1 MLWSTSCFKQK
12 VRFILPLEPAW
23 QLNLWRSSKGW
34 AFWRLQIQ
42 ASIKLLQCLTRLTTL
57 SLVPIELF
65 STCFLRR
72 IGFGIISDRFDDPGK
87 EFEKTYEWLELDGQ
101 HGLVAAELAA
111 PGLVAAADER
121 FEQRTADAH
130 ARKNARKKQQLVAE
144 ATILTAV
151 ADCCLCYA
159 VLSRV

>member
-1 MLWSTSCFKQK
+1 VQ
-12 VRFILPLEPAW
+12 VAAE
-23 QLNLWRSSKGW
+23 
-34 AFWRLQIQ
+34 
-42 ASIKLLQCLTRLTTL
+42 
-57 SLVPIELF
+57 LVAAGHGQHGLVAAELG
-65 STCFLRR
+65 LVAA
-72 IGFGIISDRFDDPGK
+72 
-87 EFEKTYEWLELDGQ
+87 ELVAAGHGQHGLVAAELVAAGHGQ

-130 ARKNARKKQQLVAE
+130 AQKNARKKQQLVAE